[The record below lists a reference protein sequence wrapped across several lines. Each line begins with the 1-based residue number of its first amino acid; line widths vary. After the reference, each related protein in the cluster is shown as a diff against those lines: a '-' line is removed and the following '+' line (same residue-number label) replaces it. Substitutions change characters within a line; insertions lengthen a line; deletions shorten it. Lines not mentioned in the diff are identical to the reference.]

1 MKQNG
6 ASVPYQPTLF
16 NDYVAG
22 HCLRIQPLLRLSFW
36 STHAMHQRLL
46 FFLFG
51 LLIFNACTSEAP
63 PPPSSSPAQINL
75 QVGDAATIQY
85 DTTGTPLWVA
95 SDSLT
100 FQRLMRAYNTRD
112 AALLDSLRASEAI
125 WVPLAGLP
133 VTVQAI
139 YQPGVVFEVEQ
150 GNRQGET
157 AWTTYEFV
165 RAESAPDG

>member
-1 MKQNG
+1 MT
-6 ASVPYQPTLF
+6 PHF
-16 NDYVAG
+16 
-22 HCLRIQPLLRLSFW
+22 LL
-36 STHAMHQRLL
+36 A
-46 FFLFG
+46 LFG
-51 LLIFNACTSEAP
+51 LFGFAACASEEQTALP
-63 PPPSSSPAQINL
+63 PTPASVAL
-75 QVGDAATIQY
+75 QVGDPATIQY

-95 SDSLT
+95 RDSAS
-100 FQRLMRAYNTRD
+100 FQQLMRAYNTRD

-139 YQPGVVFEVEQ
+139 YQPGVVVEVGQ

-165 RAESAPDG
+165 RAEANPAR

>member
-1 MKQNG
+1 MI
-6 ASVPYQPTLF
+6 V
-16 NDYVAG
+16 
-22 HCLRIQPLLRLSFW
+22 
-36 STHAMHQRLL
+36 RLL
-46 FFLFG
+46 LM
-51 LLIFNACTSEAP
+51 LLTALGCTACADDEHTT
-63 PPPSSSPAQINL
+63 PPPSPASIAL

-95 SDSLT
+95 SDSVS
-100 FQRLMRAYNTRD
+100 FQQLMRAYNTRN
-112 AALLDSLRASEAI
+112 AALLDSLRASGTI

-139 YQPGVVFEVEQ
+139 YEPGVVFEVEQ

-165 RAESAPDG
+165 RAGRAAR